1 MANKFVGHFE
11 HAITE
16 FWDLKAMTD
25 YVAKKTFTYSQVGEE
40 VAKLHV
46 LFDEIHVQKNDK
58 IALVGRNTPQWAITF
73 LAAVSYGAI
82 VVPIL
87 QDFHPNDVQHIITHS
102 ESKLVFL
109 SDNQWEDL
117 DESKF
122 QGVRGV
128 FSISDFRCIYQAPGE
143 TIQMSMKQLDQ
154 KFAERY
160 PNGFRKE
167 DVHFCDKDDNEVAVI
182 NYTSGTTGYSKGV
195 MLTGENLCGN
205 MEYAASTNLVGK
217 GYEILTFL
225 PLAHAYGCA
234 FDFLSQFAKGA
245 HITFLNRIPSPKIL
259 LKAMEDVKPT
269 VIFSVPL
276 ILEKIYKNNILPKLN
291 KTSMKLAMSIPILS
305 GKIYSEIKN
314 TLVKSFGGEF
324 IHLIIGGAPLNKEVE
339 EFLMKINFPFAV
351 GYGMTE
357 CGPLISLNYG
367 ANGKQYVPNSV
378 GTVVDDMEVRI
389 DSSDPQNIPGEIQV
403 KGRNVMKG
411 YYKNEEATSKAF
423 TEDGWMCTGDVG
435 IVDKNGYIFIKGRSK
450 TMILGA
456 SGQNIYPEEIEAKL
470 SNLPFVS
477 ECIVIQRADK
487 IVALVYPDFAAMDE
501 MGIQRADLD
510 AIMEEHRKKVNEQL
524 AAYERLSAI
533 IIHPTEFEKTPKKS
547 IKRYLYEN

>member
-1 MANKFVGHFE
+1 MANNFVRQFE
-11 HAITE
+11 RSITE

-25 YVAKKTFTYSQVGEE
+25 YVAKTTFTYSQVGEE
-40 VAKLHV
+40 VAKLHI
-46 LFDEIHVQKNDK
+46 LFDELHVQKNDK

-73 LAAVSYGAI
+73 LSAVTYGAI

-87 QDFHPNDVQHIITHS
+87 QDFHPNDVQHIINHS
-102 ESKLVFL
+102 ESKLIFL

-122 QGVRGV
+122 HSVRGV
-128 FSISDFRCIYQAPGE
+128 FSISDFRCLYQGPGE
-143 TIQMSMKQLDQ
+143 TIQMTMKQLAN
-154 KFAERY
+154 KFKERY
-160 PNGFRKE
+160 PNGLQKE
-167 DVHFCDKDDNEVAVI
+167 DVHYCDKDDHEVAVI

-195 MLTGENLCGN
+195 MLTGDNLSSN
-205 MEYAASTNLVGK
+205 MEYAATTNLVGK

-234 FDFLSQFAKGA
+234 FDFLSQFVKGA

-259 LKAMEDVKPT
+259 LKAMEEVKPT

-276 ILEKIYKNNILPKLN
+276 ILEKIYKNNVLPKLN

-305 GKIYSEIKN
+305 GKIYSEIRN
-314 TLVKSFGGEF
+314 ALVKTFGGEF
-324 IHLIIGGAPLNKEVE
+324 IELVIGGAALNKEVE
-339 EFLMKINFPFAV
+339 EFLLKIGFPFSV

-357 CGPLISLNYG
+357 CGPLISLNRR
-367 ANGKQYVPNSV
+367 GKYVPNSV
-378 GTVVDDMEVRI
+378 GTVVNDMEVRI
-389 DSSDPQNIPGEIQV
+389 DSSDPENIPGEIQV

-411 YYKNEEATSKAF
+411 YYKNEEATANSF
-423 TEDGWMCTGDVG
+423 TEDGWMRTGDVG
-435 IVDKNGYIFIKGRSK
+435 IMDKNGYVFIKGRSK

-456 SGQNIYPEEIEAKL
+456 SGQNIYPEQIEAKL
-470 SNLPFVS
+470 NNLPFVS
-477 ECIVIQRADK
+477 ECIVVQRSEK

-510 AIMEEHRKKVNEQL
+510 AIMDEHRKKVNEQL

>member
-1 MANKFVGHFE
+1 
-11 HAITE
+11 
-16 FWDLKAMTD
+16 
-25 YVAKKTFTYSQVGEE
+25 
-40 VAKLHV
+40 
-46 LFDEIHVQKNDK
+46 
-58 IALVGRNTPQWAITF
+58 
-73 LAAVSYGAI
+73 
-82 VVPIL
+82 
-87 QDFHPNDVQHIITHS
+87 
-102 ESKLVFL
+102 
-109 SDNQWEDL
+109 
-117 DESKF
+117 
-122 QGVRGV
+122 
-128 FSISDFRCIYQAPGE
+128 
-143 TIQMSMKQLDQ
+143 
-154 KFAERY
+154 
-160 PNGFRKE
+160 
-167 DVHFCDKDDNEVAVI
+167 
-182 NYTSGTTGYSKGV
+182 
-195 MLTGENLCGN
+195 
-205 MEYAASTNLVGK
+205 
-217 GYEILTFL
+217 
-225 PLAHAYGCA
+225 
-234 FDFLSQFAKGA
+234 
-245 HITFLNRIPSPKIL
+245 
-259 LKAMEDVKPT
+259 
-269 VIFSVPL
+269 
-276 ILEKIYKNNILPKLN
+276 
-291 KTSMKLAMSIPILS
+291 
-305 GKIYSEIKN
+305 
-314 TLVKSFGGEF
+314 
-324 IHLIIGGAPLNKEVE
+324 
-339 EFLMKINFPFAV
+339 MKINFPFAV

>member
-1 MANKFVGHFE
+1 MANNFVRQFE
-11 HAITE
+11 RSITE

-25 YVAKKTFTYSQVGEE
+25 YVAKTTFTYSQVGEE
-40 VAKLHV
+40 VAKLHI
-46 LFDEIHVQKNDK
+46 LFDELHVQKNDK

-73 LAAVSYGAI
+73 LSAVTYGAI

-87 QDFHPNDVQHIITHS
+87 QDFHPNDVQHIINHS
-102 ESKLVFL
+102 ESKLIFL

-122 QGVRGV
+122 HSVRGV
-128 FSISDFRCIYQAPGE
+128 FSISDFRCLYQGPGE
-143 TIQMSMKQLDQ
+143 TIQMTMKQLAN
-154 KFAERY
+154 KFKERY
-160 PNGFRKE
+160 PNGLQKE
-167 DVHFCDKDDNEVAVI
+167 DVHYCDKDDHEVAVI

-195 MLTGENLCGN
+195 MLTGDNLSSN
-205 MEYAASTNLVGK
+205 MEYAATTNLVGK

-234 FDFLSQFAKGA
+234 FDFLSQFVKGA

-259 LKAMEDVKPT
+259 LKAMEEVKPT

-276 ILEKIYKNNILPKLN
+276 ILEKIYKNNVLPKLN

-305 GKIYSEIKN
+305 GKIHSEIKN
-314 TLVKSFGGEF
+314 ALVKTFGGNF
-324 IHLIIGGAPLNKEVE
+324 IELVIGGAALNKEVE
-339 EFLMKINFPFAV
+339 EFLLKIGFPFSV

-357 CGPLISLNYG
+357 CGPLISLNRR
-367 ANGKQYVPNSV
+367 GKYVPNSV
-378 GTVVDDMEVRI
+378 GTVVSDMEIRI
-389 DSSDPQNIPGEIQV
+389 DSSDPENIPGEIQV

-411 YYKNEEATSKAF
+411 YYKNEEATANSF
-423 TEDGWMCTGDVG
+423 TEDGWMRTGDVG
-435 IVDKNGYIFIKGRSK
+435 VMDKNGYVFIKGRSK

-456 SGQNIYPEEIEAKL
+456 SGQNIYPEQIEAKL
-470 SNLPFVS
+470 NNLPFVS
-477 ECIVIQRADK
+477 ECIVVQRSEK

-501 MGIQRADLD
+501 MGIQRTDLD
-510 AIMEEHRKKVNEQL
+510 AIMDEHRKKVNEQL

>member
-1 MANKFVGHFE
+1 MANNFVRQFE
-11 HAITE
+11 RSITE

-25 YVAKKTFTYSQVGEE
+25 YVAKTTFTYSQVGEE
-40 VAKLHV
+40 VAKLHI
-46 LFDEIHVQKNDK
+46 LFDELHVQKNDK

-73 LAAVSYGAI
+73 LSAVTYGAI

-87 QDFHPNDVQHIITHS
+87 QDFHPNDVQHIINHS
-102 ESKLVFL
+102 ESKLIFL

-122 QGVRGV
+122 HSVRGV
-128 FSISDFRCIYQAPGE
+128 FSISDFRCLYQGPGE
-143 TIQMSMKQLDQ
+143 TIQMTMKQLAN
-154 KFAERY
+154 KFNERY
-160 PNGFRKE
+160 PNGLQKE
-167 DVHFCDKDDNEVAVI
+167 DVHYCDKDDHEVAVI

-195 MLTGENLCGN
+195 MLTGDNLSSN
-205 MEYAASTNLVGK
+205 MEYAATTNLVGK

-234 FDFLSQFAKGA
+234 FDFLSQFVKGA

-259 LKAMEDVKPT
+259 LKAMEEVKPT

-276 ILEKIYKNNILPKLN
+276 ILEKIYKNNVLPKLN

-305 GKIYSEIKN
+305 GKIYSEIRN
-314 TLVKSFGGEF
+314 ALVKTFGGEF
-324 IHLIIGGAPLNKEVE
+324 IELVIGGAALNKEVE
-339 EFLMKINFPFAV
+339 EFLLKIGFPFSV

-357 CGPLISLNYG
+357 CGPLISLNRR
-367 ANGKQYVPNSV
+367 GKYVPNSV
-378 GTVVDDMEVRI
+378 GTVVNDMEVRI
-389 DSSDPQNIPGEIQV
+389 DSSDPENIPGEIQV

-411 YYKNEEATSKAF
+411 YYKNEEATANAF
-423 TEDGWMCTGDVG
+423 TEDGWMRTGDVG
-435 IVDKNGYIFIKGRSK
+435 IMDKNGYVFIKGRSK

-456 SGQNIYPEEIEAKL
+456 SGQNIYPEQIEAKL
-470 SNLPFVS
+470 NNLPFVS
-477 ECIVIQRADK
+477 ECIVVQRSEK
-487 IVALVYPDFAAMDE
+487 IVALVYPDFASMDE

-510 AIMEEHRKKVNEQL
+510 AIMDEQRKKVNEQL